1 MANSETPQP
10 GPEPDSPDPAGARPP
25 QPAPKAA
32 RAPGGKPAQ
41 GAPARPQGAQQAAQ
55 GTPRAAQGGQ
65 QTGQGAAAGAP
76 RQGQPRKAARPQ
88 SQPQPKNAQQKPAG
102 AAKPAQPKAATDPAQ
117 KPTGQAKPV
126 SSGAAQAPPPQN
138 GSTPEPQDG
147 KARGARGDGRPT
159 ASKLSWAL
167 AAAVCAA
174 AGITASL
181 LGAGNVASEHKT
193 QAMQSFQS
201 SAVSTAGTL
210 KLMLQHEED
219 LATSGGTYFANNP
232 NATEAQFAAWAHW
245 ARLLR
250 RYPELE
256 RAGFVT
262 LVSPTATKPSG
273 TSAGAGTTATKT
285 AAAGAKPSTT
295 TASKTGTTSTFTSS
309 AAPTATT
316 SLSGLHI
323 TPAGVRPYYCL
334 ASTELVRGPAHRARA
349 GIDYCSQSPA
359 LIFSRTTAQA
369 LVAPVSPTRPGQLGI
384 ETPVY
389 RGTVPPGTAAGRIGA
404 FAGWLREVL
413 EPGVVLEATL
423 ANHPGEAIVLT
434 YSHGASHSTFS
445 LGTPHANAPSRT
457 TVLHEGWTVTSFG
470 APISSS
476 VVSDREARGLLIA
489 GSALSILIGLLIYA
503 LGAGSPE
510 GADATAAAPKP
521 KPRPRSV
528 PNEDLYDELTG
539 LPNRALTLDR
549 AERTVARAG
558 RQSGMLAGALLVDVD
573 WFDDVNQK
581 LGRAAGDQLLK
592 TVAERLEQVVRTE
605 DSVGRLEGDK
615 FLITVESV
623 ARGVR
628 LDSLARRLIEA
639 LHKPVDLD
647 DFGPSFVLTASIGVA
662 YGRYTSHEQLM
673 HDAQLAMEASKQAGK
688 DRYTLFNANMR
699 AVIED
704 RGVLEAELNAAL
716 REGQFFLLY
725 QPICDLRTRKVVGL
739 EATIR
744 WQHPKQGVQLPAD
757 FLPLAEETGLIVPIG
772 RWVLQEACARAAEW
786 EVAGQKVPVGVQVS
800 ARQFNREGFATDV
813 LRALQQSGVDPS
825 MLTLE
830 IAESIVMADATAAT
844 ERMHQLKNLGVGM
857 AIDNFGS
864 GYAYRADLQR
874 MPLSFLKVDR
884 AELAASEDE
893 DYRHWLLEA
902 ILVFG
907 RDLSLTVIAKGIE
920 TAEQVS
926 ALQQMGCELAQGHF
940 FGEPTPADALE
951 RLFAD
956 GVPGVRATSTGLVD

>member
-1 MANSETPQP
+1 VQRAQP
-10 GPEPDSPDPAGARPP
+10 GAKASRTPAAKSA
-25 QPAPKAA
+25 Q
-32 RAPGGKPAQ
+32 GGGPAQ
-41 GAPARPQGAQQAAQ
+41 GARRAAPQAANGAQPAGQPRKGARPQGQPQQQAA
-55 GTPRAAQGGQ
+55 AAPKP
-65 QTGQGAAAGAP
+65 GAAAAPGAA
-76 RQGQPRKAARPQ
+76 QP
-88 SQPQPKNAQQKPAG
+88 NAG
-102 AAKPAQPKAATDPAQ
+102 AAQPKAGAS
-117 KPTGQAKPV
+117 QAKPA
-126 SSGAAQAPPPQN
+126 GGE
-138 GSTPEPQDG
+138 GSAEQQG
-147 KARGARGDGRPT
+147 VKAGGNGRPA

-181 LGAGNVASEHKT
+181 LGAGKVASEHRT
-193 QAMQSFQS
+193 QATRSFQTD
-201 SAVSTAGTL
+201 AASTAATM

-219 LATSGGTYFANNP
+219 LAASAGTYFANNP
-232 NATEAQFAAWAHW
+232 HATESQFAAWAHW

-250 RYPELE
+250 HYPELE
-256 RAGFVT
+256 RAGFLA
-262 LVSPTATKPSG
+262 LVSPAAPTSASGGAASASTAAAAKTAATTATRTTGAAASSASG
-273 TSAGAGTTATKT
+273 TS
-285 AAAGAKPSTT
+285 
-295 TASKTGTTSTFTSS
+295 TSS
-309 AAPTATT
+309 SSHAPKANP
-316 SLSGLHI
+316 LAGLRIVPSGI
-323 TPAGVRPYYCL
+323 RPYYCL
-334 ASTELVRGPAHRARA
+334 ASVELVRSPARRSRA
-349 GIDYCSQSPA
+349 GIDYCAQIPA
-359 LIFSRTTAQA
+359 LIFSRTTGHA

-389 RGTVPPGTAAGRIGA
+389 RGTVPPATAAGRMSA

-423 ANHPGEAIVLT
+423 AQHPGEAILLA
-434 YSHGASHSTFS
+434 YSRGSSHSTFS
-445 LGTPHANAPSRT
+445 LGTPRGGAPSRT
-457 TVLHEGWTVTSFG
+457 TTLRGGWTVTSYG
-470 APISSS
+470 APIASGML
-476 VVSDREARGLLIA
+476 SDREARGLLIA
-489 GSALSILIGLLIYA
+489 GGALSILIGLLIYA
-503 LGAGSPE
+503 LGAGRPASAAEP
-510 GADATAAAPKP
+510 AAAPRL
-521 KPRPRSV
+521 RPRAR
-528 PNEDLYDELTG
+528 PTANENLYDELTG
-539 LPNRALTLDR
+539 LPSRALTLDR

-581 LGRAAGDQLLK
+581 LGRAAGDQLLR
-592 TVAERLEQVVRTE
+592 TVAERLEEVVRTE

-639 LHKPVDLD
+639 LHKPVELD

-662 YGRYTSHEQLM
+662 YGRYTSHEQLI
-673 HDAQLAMEASKQAGK
+673 HDARLAMEASKQAGK

-744 WQHPKQGVQLPAD
+744 WQHPKQGVQLPQD

-844 ERMHQLKNLGVGM
+844 ERMHQLKNLGVSM
-857 AIDNFGS
+857 AIDDFGS

-874 MPLSFLKVDR
+874 MPLDFLKVDR
-884 AELAASEDE
+884 SQLAASEDE

-926 ALQQMGCELAQGHF
+926 ALQQMGCEMAQGHF
-940 FGEPTPADALE
+940 FGEPTPGDALE

-956 GVPGVRATSTGLVD
+956 GIPGVRATSTGLID